1 MKEGKEE
8 GKESHKARQK
18 KNQVKQKQKAQY
30 FLSLKSPTTSEAHLP
45 SDAHRIFPDGRPVLE
60 EKHLEIRVSPTFA

>member
-1 MKEGKEE
+1 VKEGKDE

-18 KNQVKQKQKAQY
+18 KSSGTKTKGTVFSQSKT
-30 FLSLKSPTTSEAHLP
+30 PTTSEAHLP
-45 SDAHRIFPDGRPVLE
+45 YDAPRISPDGRPVLE